1 MYNDSVPSRQ
11 IAIKKKDKA
20 MSVTKTLSKPE
31 EEARIALRNLLIE
44 RPEFMDTSRNRI
56 QDIVPF
62 LEEEYGFPTW
72 FSHYEN
78 NYRGLSSVWS
88 QVIKQM
94 KTEPPVQYAEP
105 EPVVE
110 VQPEPVAP
118 AKTRSAPRKKA
129 TSKDEPVVEETTA
142 LVVSYEESPVV
153 LEEQLIS
160 ASRALAEQFA
170 IVKHHE
176 QAMKQAL
183 QIIEDANEALVRARQ
198 SHANAS
204 TAYTNA
210 LEDLARL
217 MANSLGNKAGDFSK
231 LVAKA
236 AVAENSKGR

>member
-1 MYNDSVPSRQ
+1 
-11 IAIKKKDKA
+11 

-31 EEARIALRNLLIE
+31 EEARIALRNLLTE

-62 LEEEYGFPTW
+62 LEEEFGFPTW

-78 NYRGLSSVWS
+78 NYRGLSSVWT

-94 KTEPPVQYAEP
+94 KTEPQLQFP
-105 EPVVE
+105 EVE
-110 VQPEPVAP
+110 VPEIQAEPVAP
-118 AKTRSAPRKKA
+118 TKTRAAPRKKA
-129 TSKDEPVVEETTA
+129 APKAEPVLEDSTA

-153 LEEQLIS
+153 LEEQLIT

-176 QAMKQAL
+176 QAMKQAA

-217 MANSLGNKAGDFSK
+217 MANSLGSKAGDFSK

-236 AVAENSKGR
+236 AVAESGKGR